1 MTASA
6 AAHNSKVACTR
17 HPPVEDHRPW
27 TMPESQPVGSPDIVR
42 SLPSWPTDALRL
54 LVARLI
60 RGRPDALRPLYT
72 SSLLLSWKSCI
83 DAQTPQDWGQFG
95 SIKSFFASHALVGS
109 CAQLGQSE
117 YLSSQAS
124 VHTPHISGHSFIT
137 DDGFEPHSCSPQMWH
152 CLRSESPQAARGAML
167 RPSAVL
173 ASMSTGCLAALW
185 VISLQ
190 TMHECGHSLSMKA
203 GLSMH

>member
-1 MTASA
+1 MDHAGESASGLTGYRAIA
-6 AAHNSKVACTR
+6 AFLADGR
-17 HPPVEDHRPW
+17 DPP
-27 TMPESQPVGSPDIVR
+27 
-42 SLPSWPTDALRL
+42 
-54 LVARLI
+54 AR
-60 RGRPDALRPLYT
+60 RASDPRASRRAPPLYT

-137 DDGFEPHSCSPQMWH
+137 DDGFVPHSCSPQMWH
-152 CLRSESPQAARGAML
+152 CLLRAAGKGSVRRRGQARRCAASAARRGEL
-167 RPSAVL
+167 R
-173 ASMSTGCLAALW
+173 W
-185 VISLQ
+185 R
-190 TMHECGHSLSMKA
+190 A
-203 GLSMH
+203 GEAGRTARAGPNLRRRPVAP

>member
-1 MTASA
+1 
-6 AAHNSKVACTR
+6 
-17 HPPVEDHRPW
+17 
-27 TMPESQPVGSPDIVR
+27 MPESQPVGSPDIVR
-42 SLPSWPTDALRL
+42 SLPSWPTDAIRL

-60 RGRPDALRPLYT
+60 RGRPDALRPPLYT

-137 DDGFEPHSCSPQMWH
+137 DDGFVPHSCSPQMWH
-152 CLRSESPQAARGAML
+152 CLLRAAGKGSVRRRGQARRCAASAARRGEL
-167 RPSAVL
+167 R
-173 ASMSTGCLAALW
+173 W
-185 VISLQ
+185 R
-190 TMHECGHSLSMKA
+190 A
-203 GLSMH
+203 GEAGRTARAGPNLRRRPVAP